1 MSFLLPPSRVIAGVK
16 QAAQILTKSY
26 NAGAVDKSLSGAIST
41 SKLIEE
47 LPDAAAAVKDK
58 FVNTKAKANIEKML
72 GVENSVVN
80 AEEKLRKEL
89 IDTQF
94 LSAQR
99 LFRRVHNSFI
109 PAEFPSG
116 EKINLKK
123 STINEI
129 TDNALK
135 GRESSFEYT
144 NKNGETIKGFVSKK
158 TKKQGEDC
166 FFVQMKRIFGD
177 SSETIETRYYP
188 KSSEIRSVGKKADG
202 TKTISIISGNE
213 TGGKVK
219 INTQSA
225 AGTKLNIVSK

>member
-1 MSFLLPPSRVIAGVK
+1 MSLINPRVITGVK
-16 QAAQILTKSY
+16 QAAQVLSKSY
-26 NAGAVDKSLSGAIST
+26 STGAVDQSLNSVIST
-41 SKLIEE
+41 SKLIEK
-47 LPDAAAAVKDK
+47 LPDSVTAAKNK
-58 FVNTKAKANIEKML
+58 FIDTKAKTNVEKML
-72 GVENSVVN
+72 GVESSVAN

-94 LSAQR
+94 SSVQK
-99 LFRRVHNSFI
+99 LFKRVKNSFI
-109 PAEFPSG
+109 PTEFPFG

-123 STINEI
+123 SLANEI
-129 TDNALK
+129 AANVSK

-144 NKNGETIKGFVSKK
+144 NNNGETIKGFVSKK
-158 TKKQGEDC
+158 VQKQGEDC

-202 TKTISIISGNE
+202 TKTISIITGNDA
-213 TGGKVK
+213 GGKMK
-219 INTQSA
+219 TNAYPA